1 MKILDKI
8 AQRFGFVRP
17 KMAVMRRGYS
27 GADMSRLTSDWL
39 ASSTNGD
46 VELRGAC
53 KVLRDRCRDRE
64 RNDDYAR
71 RFLALEA
78 NNVIGAKGITLQI
91 KAVGRGGQTDNA
103 ASEAV
108 ETAWET
114 WGRKENCTV
123 TRRITWNQATRLAL
137 RSTSRDGGFL
147 IRDVPNFGNRFGYA
161 IQPLEIDHLGV
172 DLNVPRSNER
182 NEIKLGV
189 ELDSWG
195 APAAYWI
202 YPRHPGEFQGTPL
215 TTALVR
221 IPANQMLHIFNPD
234 RVSQTI
240 GAPGMSSAL
249 LCMAIA
255 GGYVEAELVAAR
267 EGACKGYGIKQPA
280 SDSYVGSGGSDSA
293 GRQLEPV
300 EPGMGLLLQ
309 PGEEFFQIDPKHP
322 NDAFDPFMKSILR
335 KMAAGLGVSYNSLA
349 NDLENVN
356 YSSIRAGLLE
366 EREEWKAKQEWLI
379 TEFCLPVF
387 EKWLAW
393 SLMNGAI
400 PGYSMADYERLN
412 QPKWTPRRWPWVD
425 PQKDAEAT
433 RIAIA
438 CRLQSREEALAEQ
451 GKDIDEVDAEFEQ
464 DPITKDLD
472 TDIAYVP
479 QAAKAQELSGDNGNG
494 DGGNDGPPNTPPRAL
509 GVARLLAGLRD

>member
-1 MKILDKI
+1 PGSFYRTRMKILDKI

-161 IQPLEIDHLGV
+161 IQPLEI
-172 DLNVPRSNER
+172 
-182 NEIKLGV
+182 
-189 ELDSWG
+189 
-195 APAAYWI
+195 
-202 YPRHPGEFQGTPL
+202 
-215 TTALVR
+215 
-221 IPANQMLHIFNPD
+221 
-234 RVSQTI
+234 
-240 GAPGMSSAL
+240 
-249 LCMAIA
+249 
-255 GGYVEAELVAAR
+255 
-267 EGACKGYGIKQPA
+267 
-280 SDSYVGSGGSDSA
+280 
-293 GRQLEPV
+293 
-300 EPGMGLLLQ
+300 
-309 PGEEFFQIDPKHP
+309 
-322 NDAFDPFMKSILR
+322 
-335 KMAAGLGVSYNSLA
+335 
-349 NDLENVN
+349 
-356 YSSIRAGLLE
+356 
-366 EREEWKAKQEWLI
+366 
-379 TEFCLPVF
+379 
-387 EKWLAW
+387 
-393 SLMNGAI
+393 
-400 PGYSMADYERLN
+400 
-412 QPKWTPRRWPWVD
+412 
-425 PQKDAEAT
+425 
-433 RIAIA
+433 
-438 CRLQSREEALAEQ
+438 
-451 GKDIDEVDAEFEQ
+451 
-464 DPITKDLD
+464 
-472 TDIAYVP
+472 
-479 QAAKAQELSGDNGNG
+479 
-494 DGGNDGPPNTPPRAL
+494 
-509 GVARLLAGLRD
+509 